1 MFIAISFASL
11 TSTLLM
17 EAVKFIGGRAAG
29 DFLFKRIKNKLQKK
43 HNIDVEKEGISEKG
57 LELFRQV
64 LQEELQAFGIKEK
77 EIDLLIVKSVQKLS
91 DEHGLILEKMEAI
104 ESLLV
109 ELTTGLLYDA
119 HIGLSNV
126 PIEVG
131 EKLFER
137 FIIGDKKA
145 EEKIQEY
152 IADEHFSQYLKE
164 SMKRYKPIQQ
174 AYQHEELL
182 VKRFL
187 RHFKGE
193 KDDIDQLALF
203 AEIWALIG
211 AKNLETNKIIE
222 SIVFKLLKEISETNQ
237 IGLSNLLRFLHLLDL
252 TDSLNKLD
260 FDTKSQI
267 ILFLKVNLN
276 DVPYYTRMELAYF
289 LMKFSV
295 NEPEIMETISEALE
309 ELSKQKYSDKFVE
322 ESVSVSKRILSFFKK
337 KADIDIVRS
346 VRVLKSLTK
355 RFEKRK
361 FSRSTALLDG
371 QLTRT
376 LAETNLLA
384 TQITEKFDFPLE
396 ELRNT
401 VVQLV
406 QSLVEARDKEELSHE
421 LRFKVWT
428 IIDNC
433 IFILN
438 RVAIKNTQE
447 VLNNWELDMAK
458 KYGLYSKDWGTYRR
472 KSSEEIEKT
481 VKNIKLSEAFIKKVE
496 LEKKLAAIEE
506 LPVPPKEEK
515 EEKAKGI
522 EAE

>member
-1 MFIAISFASL
+1 
-11 TSTLLM
+11 
-17 EAVKFIGGRAAG
+17 
-29 DFLFKRIKNKLQKK
+29 
-43 HNIDVEKEGISEKG
+43 
-57 LELFRQV
+57 
-64 LQEELQAFGIKEK
+64 
-77 EIDLLIVKSVQKLS
+77 
-91 DEHGLILEKMEAI
+91 
-104 ESLLV
+104 
-109 ELTTGLLYDA
+109 
-119 HIGLSNV
+119 
-126 PIEVG
+126 
-131 EKLFER
+131 
-137 FIIGDKKA
+137 
-145 EEKIQEY
+145 
-152 IADEHFSQYLKE
+152 
-164 SMKRYKPIQQ
+164 
-174 AYQHEELL
+174 
-182 VKRFL
+182 
-187 RHFKGE
+187 
-193 KDDIDQLALF
+193 ALF

-222 SIVFKLLKEISETNQ
+222 TIVFKLLKEISETNQ